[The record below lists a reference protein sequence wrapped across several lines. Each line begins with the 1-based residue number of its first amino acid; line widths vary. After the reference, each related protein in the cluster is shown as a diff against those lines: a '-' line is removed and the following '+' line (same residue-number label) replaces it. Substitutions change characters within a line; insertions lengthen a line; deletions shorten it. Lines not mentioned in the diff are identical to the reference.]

1 MALSMACVG
10 ARSEPYELDYD
21 FKTLA
26 LYALGI
32 GAKQDELAYLYEKLG
47 PKVYP
52 SFAVVPAY
60 PVLTDLVAKSGG
72 NFAMVVHGGQ
82 SVRIERP
89 LPPQGR
95 LQTVGTITALY
106 DLKRMSQLIMT
117 TQSTMN
123 GELMCSSEWS
133 LIFRDEG
140 NFGGPRPVKAEIPK
154 IEKGATPTWVH
165 EEMISPEQALLYRLS
180 GDLNP
185 LHADPELARSVGFE
199 QGPILHGLSTYGFVC
214 RAVARHSCGGD
225 AERIAFL
232 SAQFK
237 KPVWP
242 GEKLRVVGYQQG
254 DKVLLEAFAQD
265 RPDPVIAQSWAE
277 LRG

>member
-1 MALSMACVG
+1 MGLSLACVG
-10 ARSEPYELDYD
+10 AQSETYELDYD

-32 GAKQDELAYLYEKLG
+32 GAKQDELGYLYEKLG

-60 PVLTDLVAKSGG
+60 PVLSDLVAKSGG

-82 SVRIERP
+82 SVRIARP
-89 LPPQGR
+89 LPAKGK
-95 LQTVGTITALY
+95 LQTVGTISALY

-117 TQSTMN
+117 TESRMN

-133 LIFRDEG
+133 LIFRDDG
-140 NFGGPRPVKAEIPK
+140 NFGGPRPVKTEIPK
-154 IEKGATPTWVH
+154 IEKDATPSWVH
-165 EEMISPEQALLYRLS
+165 EELISPEQALLYRLS

-199 QGPILHGLSTYGFVC
+199 QGPILHGLATYGFVC
-214 RAVARHSCGGD
+214 RAIARHSCGGN
-225 AERIAFL
+225 AERIKFL
-232 SAQFK
+232 AAQFK

-242 GEKLRVVGYQQG
+242 GEKLKVVGYHQA
-254 DKVLLEAFAQD
+254 DKVLVEAFAQD
-265 RPDPVIAQSWAE
+265 RPDPVIAQCWAE
-277 LRG
+277 LS